1 MPSIG
6 DILRIYRAKNN
17 ISQKDL
23 AMSLNIS
30 TNFLSQLENNKK
42 TISLSKINDIAN
54 YLGVSKD
61 LLILTASTAPPELS
75 QNKQNEFLEM
85 QQNLMNY
92 ILKLK

>member
-6 DILRIYRAKNN
+6 DILRIFRAKNN
-17 ISQKDL
+17 ISQGEL
-23 AMSLNIS
+23 AKSLNIS

-42 TISLSKINDIAN
+42 NVSLSKINDIAE

-61 LLILTASTAPPELS
+61 LLILASSSAPPELDKK
-75 QNKQNEFLEM
+75 KQNAFIEM

-92 ILKLK
+92 IIK